1 MGVRLGDDPQIVYAS
16 TPRPTARIREMIAD
30 PDTVVTRGSTYDNA
44 RNLAPAFLA
53 AMRKKYEGTRLGDQE
68 LRGLVLDKVE
78 GALWSMDLIAAHRVD
93 VAPSFAKVVVA
104 VDPAMTS
111 GPDADE
117 TGIIA
122 VGRGHDGHGYVIA
135 DRSGRYGVT
144 EWPRVAA
151 DLAVELGAACLH
163 VEDNTL
169 KDAMGPVMRAAGVTL
184 PVRAITAYKSK
195 EMRATPVVMLYE
207 QGRMHHVD
215 ELLEL
220 EAEMTSWVPTRG
232 KSPNRIDAMVHAATE
247 LRLIQPLPDTPSA
260 PRPRRI
266 APPRTI

>member
-1 MGVRLGDDPQIVYAS
+1 
-16 TPRPTARIREMIAD
+16 
-30 PDTVVTRGSTYDNA
+30 
-44 RNLAPAFLA
+44 
-53 AMRKKYEGTRLGDQE
+53 
-68 LRGLVLDKVE
+68 
-78 GALWSMDLIAAHRVD
+78 
-93 VAPSFAKVVVA
+93 
-104 VDPAMTS
+104 
-111 GPDADE
+111 
-117 TGIIA
+117 
-122 VGRGHDGHGYVIA
+122 
-135 DRSGRYGVT
+135 VT

-207 QGRMHHVD
+207 QGRMHHVG

-220 EAEMTSWVPTRG
+220 EAEMTSWVPMRG

-247 LRLIQPLPDTPSA
+247 LRLIQPLPDTSSA